1 MPMKKV
7 LLTVILAAMATLAMA
22 QGGTFSGTVLE
33 KGSGKPV
40 EFATVLVEASEQW
53 SVTDK
58 NGRFTIKNISIKKSR
73 VTVSSLGYVTLSR
86 EFEFPYKG
94 EVKLQMEEDNLAL
107 EGAVI
112 TAKENANTATTART
126 IDKTALDHVQLMNV
140 GDISSLLPGGV
151 TTSNSLTSAKSFN
164 IRAGAT
170 SEDGNASFGTAVE
183 VDGVRLSSNASYSG
197 TSGVNTNNIASSNVE
212 SVEVIT
218 GVPSVEYGDIG
229 AGVVKIN
236 TRKGRTPW
244 MITMSTSPRTKQ
256 VSVSKGFSLGPKSG
270 VINAS
275 AEYTRSVSEAMSP
288 YKSYDRKQLSLSY
301 TNTFAQT
308 LKFSADISGNLGG
321 MDNRADPDLMLG
333 TWSVGRDNALRAHIG
348 ANWLLSKP
356 WITNVEFNASVAY
369 SDKFSRENSHY
380 HSAVSDIALHTR
392 AQGYYMS
399 APYADGGE
407 NAVVM
412 IDPGTWYH
420 TMAVDDRPLAAKVTL
435 KANWAKH
442 FWKVGSKLKIGAEW
456 NLDENLGIGQYSE
469 DLSKAPTFREYRY
482 CDNPAM
488 HNIGLY
494 AEENLDIPVGT
505 GHVNIVAGV
514 RNDNTYIAGSAYG
527 LTSSVSPRLNL
538 RYKVN
543 EALSFRASW
552 GMAVKLPSFA
562 VLYPAP
568 TYQDLEIFTST
579 ASADNTVYRA
589 YYVRPR
595 SIDYNPALRWQRN
608 SQSEI
613 GAEVKLWGA
622 KISLAAFYNKTL
634 DSYLI
639 RSYYTGFNYNYTGT
653 ASSQGLSIP
662 AENRVYTIDRASG
675 IVSVSDKTGALPSET
690 VKYESRSQY
699 ISGTRPD
706 NSGSPVSRM
715 GIEWVA
721 EFPRIQAIGTTIR
734 LDGTYYSYRSIN
746 GDTDAYTPLSTIG
759 ANGKPYSYV
768 GYYYGG
774 HSASNGSES
783 RTLRSNLTVTTHIP
797 RLRLILS
804 AKLEASLLRYSRA
817 LSERNGAE
825 RAKVIADKADILNW
839 TEGVSIYDGDV
850 YGVVFPDT
858 YESLEEPGVRYDYL
872 EKLRWAKENDPNLY
886 SDLSRLAVTS
896 NYLYIFNKDFIS
908 PYFSANF
915 SVTKEIGDVA
925 SISFYANNFF
935 NNRGLVYSSKT
946 GNYSSVSSYI
956 PTFYYGLTVRLKF

>member
-1 MPMKKV
+1 MKKV
-7 LLTVILAAMATLAMA
+7 LLTIILAAMATLAMA
-22 QGGTFSGTVLE
+22 QGSTFSGVVLE

-40 EFATVLVEASEQW
+40 EFATVHVEASEQW
-53 SVTDK
+53 SVTDE
-58 NGRFTIKNISIKKSR
+58 NGRFSIKNVSIKKSR
-73 VTVSSLGYVTLSR
+73 VTVASLGYVTLSR
-86 EFEFPYKG
+86 EFEFPYTK
-94 EVKLQMEEDNLAL
+94 EVKFQLDEDNLAL
-107 EGAVI
+107 DGAII
-112 TAKENANTATTART
+112 TAKENANAATTART

-151 TTSNSLTSAKSFN
+151 TTNNSLTSAKNFN
-164 IRAGAT
+164 IRAGGS

-197 TSGVNTNNIASSNVE
+197 TSGVNTNNIASANVE

-256 VSVSKGFSLGPKSG
+256 LSASKGFSLGPKSG

-275 AEYTRSVSEAMSP
+275 AEYTRSVSETMSP
-288 YKSYDRKQLSLSY
+288 YTSYDRKQLSLSY

-308 LKFSADISGNLGG
+308 LKFSADITGNLGG

-333 TWSVGRDNALRAHIG
+333 TWSVGKDNALRAHIG
-348 ANWLLSKP
+348 LNWLLSKP
-356 WITNVEFNASVAY
+356 WITNIEFNASAAY
-369 SDKFSRENSHY
+369 SDKFSQENSYY
-380 HSAVSDIALHTR
+380 HSAVSGISLHART
-392 AQGYYMS
+392 QGYYMS

-407 NAVVM
+407 NPVVM
-412 IDPGTWYH
+412 IDPGTWYNI
-420 TMAVDDRPLAAKVTL
+420 MAVDDRPLTAKVTL
-435 KANWAKH
+435 KANWATH
-442 FWKVGSKLKIGAEW
+442 FGKLGSKLKIGAEW
-456 NLDENLGIGQYSE
+456 NMDENLGIGQYSE
-469 DLSKAPTFREYRY
+469 DLAKAPTYREYRY

-494 AEENLDIPVGT
+494 AEENLDIPVGG
-505 GHVNIVAGV
+505 GHLNLVAGV

-527 LTSSVSPRLNL
+527 FTSSVSPRLNV

-543 EALSFRASW
+543 DALSFRASW

-568 TYQDLEIFTST
+568 TYQDLEVFTST

-589 YYVRPR
+589 YYVQPR
-595 SIDYNPALRWQRN
+595 AIDYNPALKWQRN

-613 GAEVKLWGA
+613 GAEIKLLGT

-639 RSYYTGFNYNYTGT
+639 RSYYTGFSYNYTGT

-662 AENRVYTIDRASG
+662 AENRVYSIDGASG
-675 IVSVSDKTGALPSET
+675 IITVSDKTGALPSET
-690 VKYESRSQY
+690 VKSENRRQY
-699 ISGTRPD
+699 ISGMRPD

-721 EFPRIQAIGTTIR
+721 EFPRIQSIGTTIR
-734 LDGTYYSYRSIN
+734 LDGTYYSYRSID
-746 GDTDAYTPLSTIG
+746 GDTDTYTPLSTIG
-759 ANGKPYSYV
+759 ANGKPYGYI

-774 HSASNGSES
+774 HSAANGSES
-783 RTLRSNLTVTTHIP
+783 RTLRNNLTITTHIP
-797 RLRLILS
+797 KLRLILS

-817 LSERNGAE
+817 LSDRDGAE
-825 RAKVIADKADILNW
+825 RAKVIADRTDILNW
-839 TEGVSIYDGDV
+839 TEGASIYDGNV

-858 YESLEEPGVRYDYL
+858 YESIEEPGVQYDYL
-872 EKLRWAKENDPNLY
+872 EKLRWAKEHDSNLY
-886 SDLSRLAVTS
+886 SNLSRLAVTS
-896 NYLYIFNKDFIS
+896 NYLYIFNKDYIS

-915 SVTKEIGDVA
+915 SVTKEIGDIA

-935 NNRGLVYSSKT
+935 NNRGQVYSSKT
-946 GNYSSVSSYI
+946 GNYSSVTSYI
-956 PTFYYGLTVRLKF
+956 PAFYYGLTLRLKF